1 MSKKLLLFPLFLAFF
16 CWNLEAQT
24 VEELKAQKAEKQ
36 AQVDAL
42 VGEIGGIQGKIDAMP
57 GWRFSAVGTL
67 GLNFS
72 QFNDWLSTETPNTF
86 SSTIGFSGG
95 ASANLIQEKYFW
107 RNAGSLT
114 LAKTKLDLDTTT
126 DSIGSGSYET
136 TADAFN
142 ISSLFGYRLNEKLA
156 ASTLAEYRTT
166 FLSNFNDPG
175 YLDIGVGLTWTPI
188 NDLVVVFHPL
198 NYNIVFS
205 STDLTYE
212 SSLGCKIVADYAKSL
227 PRGINWSTNL
237 SAFVSYSDPN
247 NLSNWTWINKFG
259 ATIWKGLGVGL
270 DIGLRG
276 NKQESFN
283 AVLPS
288 QPELKIADLSS
299 DDNKLQTYWLLGFTY
314 NL

>member
-1 MSKKLLLFPLFLAFF
+1 MSKKLLLFPLFMAFF
-16 CWNLEAQT
+16 CFHLQAQT
-24 VEELKAQKAEKQ
+24 LEELKAEKAEKQ

-42 VGEIGGIQGKIDAMP
+42 LGEIGGIQSKINALP

-95 ASANLIQEKYFW
+95 ASANLIEDKYFW
-107 RNAGSLT
+107 RNNGSLT
-114 LAKTKLDLDTTT
+114 LAKTRLDLDTTT
-126 DSIGSGSYET
+126 DSIGSDKYET

-142 ISSLFGYRLNEKLA
+142 ISSLFGYRFNPKVA
-156 ASTLAEYRTT
+156 GSALAEYRTT
-166 FLSNFNDPG
+166 FLSNFNSPG
-175 YLDIGVGLTWTPI
+175 YLDIGIGATWTPI

-198 NYNIVFS
+198 NYNIIIANDDV
-205 STDLTYE
+205 TYE

-227 PRGINWSTNL
+227 PKGINWSSNL
-237 SAFVSYSDPN
+237 SAFISYSKPN
-247 NLSNWTWINKFG
+247 DLSNWTWINKFG
-259 ATIWKGLGVGL
+259 ATLWKGLGIGLDVGL
-270 DIGLRG
+270 RS

-283 AVLPS
+283 AILPS
-288 QPELKIADLSS
+288 QPELKLEDLAS